1 MNLHPQQTKYK
12 RFSLPTETETD
23 ASTKNTSPRISKKK
37 HSPQKLA
44 PTKFNDLTV
53 YDSCSM

>member
-12 RFSLPTETETD
+12 RFSLPTETD
-23 ASTKNTSPRISKKK
+23 ASTKNTSPRISKKKK

-53 YDSCSM
+53 YDSCNM